1 MGHVRSHLWGTSD
14 PIYGAR
20 PIPSMGHVRSH
31 HGARPIP
38 LWVKSDPIMGQVRSH
53 LWVESDPI
61 YGLSPIP
68 SMGQARSHLWGLV
81 FRLGNEPNPDMR

>member
-1 MGHVRSHLWGTSD
+1 MGQVRSHYGSSPIPLWVESD
-14 PIYGAR
+14 PI
-20 PIPSMGHVRSH
+20 MGQVRSH
-31 HGARPIP
+31 